1 MKISTLGSKPV
12 ILGTLGLLGGTMY
25 WSQNNQETA
34 LSSAL
39 ARNERETLEF
49 THEEGSG
56 YYEGSAEGEC
66 LTLILRY

>member
-25 WSQNNQETA
+25 WSQHSQETA

-39 ARNERETLEF
+39 ARNERETLKF
-49 THEEGSG
+49 TREEGSG

-66 LTLILRY
+66 LALHLS